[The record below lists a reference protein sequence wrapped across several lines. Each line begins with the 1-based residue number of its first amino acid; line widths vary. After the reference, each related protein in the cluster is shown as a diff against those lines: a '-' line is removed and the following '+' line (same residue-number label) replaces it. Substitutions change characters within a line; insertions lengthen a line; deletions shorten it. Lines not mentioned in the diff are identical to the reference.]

1 MHTRTLYY
9 EDCHLSHFTA
19 TVTGCEPGKGGYLV
33 TLDATAFYP
42 EGGGQPCDTGTLGRA
57 HVTDVQEE
65 NGNIYHLC
73 DAPLTV
79 GQTVEG
85 QIDFA
90 RRFDFMQQHTGEH
103 IVSGLIHKYF
113 GWHNTGFHI
122 GGEFMTVD
130 FDGPVSPED
139 LARIEL
145 EANQAVW
152 KNIPL
157 HCWTPEKEEL
167 PHIFY
172 RTKRELPWPV
182 RIVQVPGYDSCA
194 CCGIHVAA
202 TGEVG
207 LIKIFSC
214 VKFHEGIRLEMAC
227 GRMALEYMTAAFEQ
241 NRQVSQAFS
250 ARILETGEAARR
262 MNDALSAEKY
272 RSAGLQ
278 MQLHAQI
285 AKNYVNHKDVVHF
298 DSTLK
303 GTAVR
308 ELADKIAGNCQGF
321 AAVFSGGD
329 ETGYSYCLVSRE
341 VDLRPLGKELTARL
355 NGRGGGKAEC
365 QQGSLKATETEIRS
379 FFEE

>member
-19 TVTGCEPGKGGYLV
+19 TVTSCEPSKGGYLV

-42 EGGGQPCDTGTLGRA
+42 EGGGQPCDTGTLGHAR
-57 HVTDVQEE
+57 VTDVQEE

-79 GQTVEG
+79 GQPVEG

-139 LARIEL
+139 LARIER

-152 KNIPL
+152 ENIPL
-157 HCWTPEKEEL
+157 RCWTPEKEEL
-167 PHIFY
+167 PRIFY

-250 ARILETGEAARR
+250 ARILETGEAAPGAEELFQSAKGHY
-262 MNDALSAEKY
+262 DAAAEALAEVERIRAENEAAKAAAAAPASEGLTCTGCGAVNPPGTRFCSSCGTKLEAPSPAPEPEAARTCSACGAPLADGMKFCGEC
-272 RSAGLQ
+272 G
-278 MQLHAQI
+278 
-285 AKNYVNHKDVVHF
+285 AKN
-298 DSTLK
+298 
-303 GTAVR
+303 
-308 ELADKIAGNCQGF
+308 E
-321 AAVFSGGD
+321 
-329 ETGYSYCLVSRE
+329 
-341 VDLRPLGKELTARL
+341 
-355 NGRGGGKAEC
+355 
-365 QQGSLKATETEIRS
+365 
-379 FFEE
+379 